1 MRATSR
7 RRLVAAA
14 ALAVGVWL
22 APTMAPAQSTEE
34 LKQRIQELERSTR
47 EQVDALKRMIEAQE
61 AQRLRDLA
69 AQEQREQT
77 MRALQ
82 EQVNRQQMSLQSHEA
97 KMAEVART
105 WADFFDRNAGARQGQ
120 NEPPPLPGMDV
131 AGNVYTGKDFRIR
144 LGGSLRLHVQS
155 NDTPVGQSVNSALL
169 PNSSAPGGGNNGGRD
184 TFRMFA
190 DRSRINLTM
199 VGPETLG
206 GATAARFEMDF
217 NQTAN
222 GPGETSTTSP
232 NPRLRWAMGTWAFPN
247 FVVDGNELI
256 WNFGQGDAFDQLTPD
271 TVDFNTLLGGLG
283 DAERRNPRI
292 EVVDK
297 FPLTDGVKLL
307 ASLGLERPLFDNQA
321 LGGTSDCGTGCL
333 SGFPAISGGIG
344 LETGRLGRGFG
355 IGAMRLA
362 ARTTWG
368 QFEERFNQGTLTP
381 NLNAQTRFT
390 DRTFDN
396 QTVAFGAL
404 LDRIGYN
411 QTGRAMTLKL
421 LGGGVWTRGE
431 GRITNSEFDRRV
443 IQAGDGSLVPAQ
455 SLGGWINPQ
464 FFITDTLSLRWAGG
478 VQYALDSDRPVVT
491 GSLISDPSGSGKTFF
506 RVNNFQSEVSLWWTP
521 GPFTFAL
528 AYNFT
533 RTRFK
538 SVDFAGGSESRRND
552 NNKIEFISWWSF

>member
-1 MRATSR
+1 MRATSTGR
-7 RRLVAAA
+7 TAGIVALVI
-14 ALAVGVWL
+14 GVTL
-22 APTMAPAQSTEE
+22 APSTVPAQGVDD

-47 EQVDALKRMIEAQE
+47 EQVDALKKTIEAQE
-61 AQRLRDLA
+61 AQRVRDRQ

-82 EQVNRQQMSLQSHEA
+82 EQVSRQQMTLQSQEA
-97 KMAEVART
+97 KMAEVSRS
-105 WADFFDRNAGARQGQ
+105 WADFFDRNAGAQQGQ

-131 AGNVYTGKDFRIR
+131 SGNVYTGKDFKIR

-169 PNSSAPGGGNNGGRD
+169 PNTAAPGGGNNGGRD

-190 DRSRINLTM
+190 DRSRISLTM

-206 GATAARFEMDF
+206 GATFARFEMDF

-222 GPGETSTTSP
+222 GPGETSSTSP

-247 FVVDGNELI
+247 FLTESNELI

-271 TVDFNTLLGGLG
+271 TIDYNTLLGGLG

-292 EVVDK
+292 EVIDR
-297 FPLTDGVKLL
+297 FPLAPGVKFLV
-307 ASLGLERPLFDNQA
+307 SLGLERPLFDSQA
-321 LGGTSDCGTGCL
+321 LGGTTDCGTGCL

-344 LETGRLGRGFG
+344 LETGRLGDGFG
-355 IGAMRLA
+355 IGALRLA

-368 QFEERFNQGTLTP
+368 RFEERFNQGTLTP
-381 NLNAQTRFT
+381 NLNAQTNFT

-396 QTVAFGAL
+396 QTVAFSAA
-404 LDRIGYN
+404 LDRIGFN
-411 QTGRAMTLKL
+411 RDGRAMTLKL

-443 IQAGDGSLVPAQ
+443 ILAGDGSLVPAQ

-464 FFITDTLSLRWAGG
+464 FFLTDTLSLRWAGG
-478 VQYALDSDRPVVT
+478 AQFALDADRPAVT
-491 GSLISDPSGSGKTFF
+491 GSLITDPSGSGKTFF

-528 AYNFT
+528 GYNFT
-533 RTRFK
+533 RTLFK